1 MIKTAGTYFAARVL
15 AAICGLLAVAV
26 YTRLATPE
34 VYGVFTLVM
43 GSGFTIFAVCFH
55 WIQSALLRFL
65 PAEDGERPVALGA
78 SLAGFAM
85 VTVLLVVAATSVM
98 VLDLVAVSAELM
110 LFAVAMAIT
119 YAALEISLAVVHARQ
134 RPTTYALMLAARAA
148 GSVVLGSLFLLA
160 GYGAPGLLF
169 GVLIAHAV
177 PALYLT
183 WQWRYRLVRQR
194 FELGAVKRMAAFGL
208 PLGIVGM
215 AAAVIGI
222 SDRYLLALLIGV
234 DAAGT
239 YAAPYDLAQRSL
251 QIVMLSAFLAISPT
265 IFRSYELN
273 DHSQFNANLLQQ
285 ARLILVTALPIATI
299 MAATAPLIGRLLF
312 GAEFRDAAATLIP
325 WIIAAT
331 LVQGITS
338 YYYSYCFTLAKRTI
352 TNAVIVSA
360 AAALNIVLNLL
371 LIPLYGALGAAFA
384 TFASFAFVL
393 AITLV
398 ATRFWLPLPWPTVDM
413 LKIAGVCLV
422 SAPFLGF
429 AARIEDLLLALL
441 SCGAATSLLGAL
453 LLAID
458 AAGSRTLAGDLVT
471 DLKRRMNGRWVTQP

>member
-1 MIKTAGTYFAARVL
+1 MIKTAGIYFAARVL
-15 AAICGLLAVAV
+15 AAVCGLLAVAV

-43 GSGFTIFAVCFH
+43 GAGFTIFAVFFH

-65 PAEDGERPVALGA
+65 PAEDGDRPVALGA
-78 SLAGFAM
+78 SLAGFAI
-85 VTVLLVVAATSVM
+85 VTLLLAVAAAIAM
-98 VLDLVAVSAELM
+98 VFDLLPVSTELM

-169 GVLIAHAV
+169 GVLIAHAL
-177 PALYLT
+177 PALYMA
-183 WQWRYRLVRQR
+183 WQWRHRLVVQR
-194 FELGAVKRMAAFGL
+194 FELDAVKRMAAFGL
-208 PLGIVGM
+208 PLGVVGM

-234 DAAGT
+234 EAAGT

-265 IFRSYELN
+265 IFRSFELN
-273 DHSQFNANLLQQ
+273 DHSQFRANLLQQ

-312 GAEFRDAAATLIP
+312 GAEFRDAAAVLIP

-338 YYYSYCFTLAKRTI
+338 YYYSYCFTLAKRTVA
-352 TNAVIVSA
+352 NALIVSA
-360 AAALNIVLNLL
+360 AAGLNIVLNLL

-384 TFASFAFVL
+384 TLASFAFVL
-393 AITLV
+393 AVTLV
-398 ATRFWLPLPWPTVDM
+398 ATRYWLALPWPTVDM
-413 LKIAGVCLV
+413 FKIAGVCLV
-422 SAPFLGF
+422 SAPLLGI
-429 AARIEDLLLALL
+429 AARTEDLLLAIVLT
-441 SCGAATSLLGAL
+441 GAATCLLGAL

-458 AAGSRTLAGDLVT
+458 AAGSRTLAGGLVA
-471 DLKRRMNGRWVTQP
+471 DIRRRMNGRLVPQP

>member
-1 MIKTAGTYFAARVL
+1 MIKTAGIYFAARVL
-15 AAICGLLAVAV
+15 AALCGLLAVAV

-43 GSGFTIFAVCFH
+43 GAGFTIFAVCFH

-65 PAEDGERPVALGA
+65 PAEDGDRPVALGA
-78 SLAGFAM
+78 SLAGFAL
-85 VTVLLVVAATSVM
+85 VTLLIAVAASIAM
-98 VLDLVAVSAELM
+98 VLDIVPVSTELM

-169 GVLIAHAV
+169 GVLLAHAL
-177 PALYLT
+177 PALYLA
-183 WQWRYRLVRQR
+183 WQWRHRLVVQR
-194 FELGAVKRMAAFGL
+194 FELDAVKRMAAFGL
-208 PLGIVGM
+208 PLGVVGM

-234 DAAGT
+234 EAAGT
-239 YAAPYDLAQRSL
+239 YAAPYELAQRSL

-265 IFRSYELN
+265 IFRSFELN
-273 DHSQFNANLLQQ
+273 DHSQFQANLLQQ
-285 ARLILVTALPIATI
+285 ARLILVTSLPIATI
-299 MAATAPLIGRLLF
+299 MAATAPLIARLLF
-312 GAEFRDAAATLIP
+312 GAEFRDGAAMLIP

-338 YYYSYCFTLAKRTI
+338 YYYSYCFTLAKRTVA
-352 TNAVIVSA
+352 NAVIVSA

-384 TFASFAFVL
+384 TLASFAFVL

-398 ATRFWLPLPWPTVDM
+398 ATRYWLALPWPTVDM

-422 SAPFLGF
+422 SAPALAF
-429 AARIEDLLLALL
+429 AARTEDLLLAVGLT
-441 SCGAATSLLGAL
+441 GAATCLLGAL

-458 AAGSRTLAGDLVT
+458 AAGSRTLAGDLLA
-471 DLKRRMNGRWVTQP
+471 DIRRRMNGRLVPQP